1 MKAARLAVRSLVVS
15 ALALSLAAGFT
26 AGAERATIDDKY
38 KWKVTD
44 VYPSDE
50 AWRAAKDELAKRIP
64 ELAKFQGRLGESAAT
79 LYDAFAAR
87 SEADRRLA
95 RLQVYA
101 SMRADEDTRSQSYMA
116 MQQEIEKL
124 GVDYGAAT
132 AYLRPEVL
140 ALGQEKVKAFVAAEA
155 RLAPYAIV
163 LDEIVRW
170 APHTLSP
177 AEEQIVAKTDDLAGA
192 GGSIRGVFSNA
203 ELPFPTVT
211 LSTGDSL
218 RLDPAT
224 FGRCRALPE
233 REDRLKVFRAYFS
246 TYKQYEGT
254 YGTMLNAHVKSHV
267 FEKEVRRFDSCL
279 ASALFA
285 SNIPTPVYSQLLRD
299 VHANLPTLH
308 RYLKLRQKMMGLD
321 ELRYEDLYAPIVKKV
336 DLKFTPE
343 ETQEL
348 VVAAVA
354 PLGPDYAATLR
365 RAFAERWIDWMPSTG
380 KRSGAYS
387 TGIYDVHPYQLLN
400 FTGLYDDVSTVAHEG
415 GHGMHSYSSSQG
427 QPYPTWRYRTFVAE
441 VASTLNEALLQDY
454 MLQRTKELDTRLFLL
469 GSRLEDLRQT
479 LFRQVLFAEFELKA
493 HELVERGE
501 PLTGEKLTQLYL
513 GLLKDYYGDAA
524 GVCKV
529 DDLYGVEWA
538 LVPHFYREFYVYQ
551 YATSIVAS
559 ASLADGILAEA
570 KATKGKAPRR
580 DAYLKL
586 LAAGGSKY
594 PIDLLKDAGVDMTTS
609 APFAAAMA
617 AMNRVMDEMEELLR

>member
-1 MKAARLAVRSLVVS
+1 MKAARLAALSLVLL
-15 ALALSLAAGFT
+15 AIALSLAAP
-26 AGAERATIDDKY
+26 AAAAERGAIDDRY
-38 KWKVTD
+38 KWNVSEI
-44 VYPSDE
+44 YPSDD
-50 AWRAAKDELAKRIP
+50 AWRAAKDELARRIP
-64 ELAKFQGRLGESAAT
+64 ELARFQGKLGESPAT
-79 LYDAFAAR
+79 LYDALAAR
-87 SEADRRLA
+87 VEVDRVLA
-95 RLQVYA
+95 RLAVYA
-101 SMRADEDTRSQSYMA
+101 SLRADEDTRNQAYMG
-116 MQQEIEKL
+116 MDQEIEKL
-124 GVDYGAAT
+124 GVDYGAVT

-140 ALGQEKVKAFVAAEA
+140 ALGPEKVKAFVAADP

-170 APHTLSP
+170 APHTLSE
-177 AEEQIVAKTDDLAGA
+177 AEEKIIAKTDDLAGA
-192 GGSIRGVFSNA
+192 GGSVRGVFSNA

-211 LSTGDSL
+211 LSTGEKL
-218 RLDPAT
+218 RLDAAT
-224 FGRCRALPE
+224 FGRSRALPE
-233 REDRLKVFRAYFS
+233 RVDRLLVFRSYFG
-246 TYKQYEGT
+246 TYKQFEGT

-267 FEKEVRRFDSCL
+267 FDKEVRKFDSCL
-279 ASALFA
+279 AAALFG
-285 SNIPTPVYSQLLRD
+285 SNIPTAVYHQLLSD

-308 RYLKLRQKMMGLD
+308 RYLKLRQRMMGLD

-354 PLGPDYAATLR
+354 PLGPDYQATLR
-365 RAFAERWIDWMPSTG
+365 RSFVERWVDWMPSTG

-387 TGIYDVHPYQLLN
+387 TGIYDVHPYQMLN

-415 GHGMHSYSSSQG
+415 GHGMHSYYSSKG
-427 QPYPTWRYRTFVAE
+427 QPYPTGRYRTFVAE
-441 VASTLNEALLQDY
+441 VASTLNEALLLDY
-454 MLQRTKELDTRLFLL
+454 MLGRTPDKETRLVLL

-493 HELVERGE
+493 HELLERGE

-529 DDLYGVEWA
+529 DDLYGIEWA
-538 LVPHFYREFYVYQ
+538 QVPHFYRQFYVYQ

-559 ASLADGILAEA
+559 SSLAKGILAEVKA
-570 KATKGKAPRR
+570 KPGKAPRR

-594 PIDLLKDAGVDMTTS
+594 PIELLKDAGVDMTTS

-617 AMNRVMDEMEELLR
+617 EMNAVMDEMEKLLK

>member
-1 MKAARLAVRSLVVS
+1 MKAARLAALSLVVLT
-15 ALALSLAAGFT
+15 LALSLAAP
-26 AGAERATIDDKY
+26 AAAVERTTIDEKY
-38 KWKVTD
+38 KWNVTD
-44 VYPSDE
+44 IYPSDD
-50 AWRAAKDELAKRIP
+50 AWRAAKDELGRRIP
-64 ELAKFQGRLGESAAT
+64 ELARFQGKLGESPAM
-79 LYDAFAAR
+79 LYDALAAR
-87 SEADRRLA
+87 VEVDRVLA
-95 RLQVYA
+95 RLAVYA
-101 SMRADEDTRSQSYMA
+101 TLRADEDTRSQAYMA
-116 MQQEIEKL
+116 MDQEVDKL
-124 GVDYGAAT
+124 GVDYGAVT

-140 ALGQEKVKAFVAAEA
+140 ALGPEKVKGFVAADP

-177 AEEQIVAKTDDLAGA
+177 AEERIVAKTDDLAGA
-192 GGSIRGVFSNA
+192 GASVRGVFSNA

-224 FGRCRALPE
+224 FGRSRALPE
-233 REDRLKVFRAYFS
+233 RADRLKVFRSYFG
-246 TYKQYEGT
+246 TYQRFAGT

-267 FEKEVRRFDSCL
+267 FEKEVRKFDSCL
-279 ASALFA
+279 EAALFG
-285 SNIPTPVYSQLLRD
+285 SNIPPEVYHQLLRD

-308 RYLKLRQKMMGLD
+308 RYLKLRQRMMGLD
-321 ELRYEDLYAPIVKKV
+321 TLRYEDLYAPIVKKV

-343 ETQEL
+343 QTQEL

-354 PLGPDYAATLR
+354 PLGPDYQAVLR
-365 RAFAERWIDWMPSTG
+365 RAFVERWVDWMPSTG

-415 GHGMHSYSSSQG
+415 GHGMHSYYSSKG

-441 VASTLNEALLQDY
+441 VASTLNEALLLDY
-454 MLQRTKELDTRLFLL
+454 MLGRTPDRETRLVLL

-493 HELVERGE
+493 HEMLERGE

-529 DDLYGVEWA
+529 DDLYGIEWA
-538 LVPHFYREFYVYQ
+538 QVPHFYRQFYVYQ

-559 ASLADGILAEA
+559 SSLAKGILAES
-570 KATKGKAPRR
+570 KGKPGKAPHR

-609 APFAAAMA
+609 APFTAAMA
-617 AMNRVMDEMEELLR
+617 EMNAVMDEMEKLLK